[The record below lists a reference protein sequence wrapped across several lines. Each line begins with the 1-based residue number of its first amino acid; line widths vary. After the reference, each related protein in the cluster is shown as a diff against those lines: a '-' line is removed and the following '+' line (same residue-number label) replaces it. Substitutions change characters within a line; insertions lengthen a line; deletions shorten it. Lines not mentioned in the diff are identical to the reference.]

1 MPGDRRQTEAL
12 TTRPRQG
19 RCEAEARPRRGWGR
33 RDRGQ
38 IAAVAVSGRGHAGR
52 RVTMHRGHCQ
62 AFIAPRRDPST
73 RPARPR
79 ITSTDR
85 CNIHNYDTNTN
96 RNPTTLQNVVSVDI
110 SRPFTHLASRPLSL
124 SLSLSLAVSL
134 SLADFRLMLKT
145 ALFCRRFRFYVA
157 ACDSFLVRWRD
168 RNGCLSSSSSSSS
181 LSGGYRHVAI
191 HTSTCL
197 LSPSSSALSTNYM
210 PPVQLYP
217 TV

>member
-1 MPGDRRQTEAL
+1 MKRESEATPRPEARPRDRSKAEARDKAFAWRPKTDRGTENETEARPMQGRGEAEA
-12 TTRPRQG
+12 RPRQG
-19 RCEAEARPRRGWGR
+19 RCEAAARPRRRSGC

-96 RNPTTLQNVVSVDI
+96 RNPTTLQNIVSADI
-110 SRPFTHLASRPLSL
+110 SRPLSVYPLSFATSL
-124 SLSLSLAVSL
+124 SLSL

-157 ACDSFLVRWRD
+157 ARR
-168 RNGCLSSSSSSSS
+168 CL
-181 LSGGYRHVAI
+181 
-191 HTSTCL
+191 
-197 LSPSSSALSTNYM
+197 
-210 PPVQLYP
+210 
-217 TV
+217 